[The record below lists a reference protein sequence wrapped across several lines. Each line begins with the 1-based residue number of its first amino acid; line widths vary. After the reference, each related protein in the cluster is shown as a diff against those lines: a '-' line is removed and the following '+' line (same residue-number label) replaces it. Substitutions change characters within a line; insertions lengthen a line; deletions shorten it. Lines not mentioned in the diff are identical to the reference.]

1 MSDADTLPPADDQRI
16 VDLKQALEERYLSYA
31 LSTITQRALPDARDG
46 LKPVHRRIL
55 HAMRLLRL
63 DPNQGYKKSARIVGD
78 VIGKFHP
85 HGDQS
90 IYDALV
96 RLAQDFALRYPLVD
110 GQGNFGNIDGD
121 SPAAM
126 RYTESRMTDVATRLL
141 EGITEDAIDF
151 KPTYDGEDEEPVV
164 LPSNFPNLLANGST
178 GIAVGMA
185 TSVPPHNLVEL
196 CNAALKLIYNPAA
209 TTEELIHQDLTAPPS
224 MDDLIRGPD
233 FPTGGQLVES
243 RSSIVQSY
251 ETGRGAFR
259 HRAIWEKEE
268 KGRGVYQIVVTKIPY
283 GVQKSR
289 LVEKI
294 AELLL
299 AKKLPLLKDVRDESA
314 DDIRLVLEPR
324 AGTVDAV
331 ILMEQLFKLTELEL
345 RFSLNLNVL
354 DHGTTPR
361 VMSLADTLRAWLD
374 HRKVVLVRRSQ
385 HRLEQIANRLE
396 VLEGYIIAY
405 LNLDEVIRIIREED
419 DAKASLMATFSLTDN
434 QAEAILNMRLRSLR
448 KLEEIELRQEHKT
461 LTEEKG
467 KLEALLA
474 SDKRQWGEIAR
485 QVETL
490 KKAYPL
496 FEADG
501 VTPHPLGAR
510 RTILGDA
517 PTADAAE
524 VSEAFI
530 EREPITVILSEKG
543 WIRAPRGHAVEV
555 NDEKGFKTGDR
566 LKLAI
571 KCETTDKLLMLTT
584 GGKVYTMGADKLP
597 GGRGQGEP
605 VRIMVDIEEG
615 QDIVALFVY
624 RPGKQRIIA
633 SSAGYGFIVPED
645 DLIANT
651 RKGKQIL
658 NVSLPDEARLIVPC
672 EGDRVAVIG
681 ENRKLLVF
689 PLAQLASMSRGK
701 GVRLQRYKDGG
712 ISDIKTFYAADG
724 LTWTDSSGRTYSKPT
739 EELTDWLGDRATA
752 GRQPPTGFPRNN
764 KFIG

>member
-141 EGITEDAIDF
+141 EGITENAIDF

-196 CNAALKLIYNPAA
+196 CNAALKLIHHPEA
-209 TTEELIHQDLTAPPS
+209 TTEELVHPDPSAPPS
-224 MDDLIRGPD
+224 MDDLVRGPD

-243 RSSIVQSY
+243 RASIVNSY

-259 HRAIWEKEE
+259 LRSIWEKEE
-268 KGRGVYQIVVTKIPY
+268 KGRGVYQIVVTEIPY

-331 ILMEQLFKLTELEL
+331 ILMEQLFKLTELEV

-354 DHGTTPR
+354 DHGTVPR
-361 VMSLADTLRAWLD
+361 VMSLADALRAWLD

-419 DAKASLMATFSLTDN
+419 DAKASLIAAFNLTDN

-448 KLEEIELRQEHKT
+448 KLEEIELRQEHKS

-467 KLEALLA
+467 RLESLLA
-474 SDKRQWGEIAR
+474 SDKRQWGEIAK
-485 QVETL
+485 QVEAL

-496 FEADG
+496 FDG
-501 VTPHPLGAR
+501 DGTSPHALGAR
-510 RTILGDA
+510 RTIFGAA
-517 PTADAAE
+517 PSADAAE
-524 VSEAFI
+524 ITEAFI

-543 WIRAPRGHAVEV
+543 WIRAPKGHNATI
-555 NDEKGFKTGDR
+555 DEKGFKTGDR
-566 LKLAI
+566 LKLSMN
-571 KCETTDKLLMLTT
+571 CETTDKLLMLTT
-584 GGKVYTMGADKLP
+584 GGKVYTIGADKLP

-615 QDIVALFVY
+615 QDIVELFVY
-624 RPGKQRIIA
+624 RPGKKRIIA
-633 SSAGYGFIVPED
+633 SSAGYGFIVAED

-658 NVSLPDEARLIVPC
+658 NVGAAEEAKLIVPC

-681 ENRKLLVF
+681 QNRKLLVF
-689 PLAQLASMSRGK
+689 PMAQLAVMARGK

-752 GRQPPTGFPRNN
+752 GRQPPTGFPKNN
-764 KFIG
+764 KFVG

>member
-1 MSDADTLPPADDQRI
+1 MSDADTLPPADDQRV

-46 LKPVHRRIL
+46 LKPVHRRII

-63 DPNQGYKKSARIVGD
+63 DPDQGYKKSARIVGD

-121 SPAAM
+121 NAAAM

-141 EGITEDAIDF
+141 EGITENAIDF

-185 TSVPPHNLVEL
+185 TSIPPHNVSEL
-196 CNAALKLIYNPAA
+196 CDAAL
-209 TTEELIHQDLTAPPS
+209 H
-224 MDDLIRGPD
+224 LIRVNPNASATELTQFIKGPD
-233 FPTGGQLVES
+233 FPTGGILVES
-243 RSSIVQSY
+243 PANIVNAY

-259 HRAIWEKEE
+259 LRAKWEVEE
-268 KGRGVYQIVVTKIPY
+268 TGRGVYLIVVTEIPY

-299 AKKLPLLKDVRDESA
+299 AKKLPLLKDVRDESS

-324 AGTVDAV
+324 ARTVDAV
-331 ILMEQLFKLTELEL
+331 ILMEQLFKTTDLEL
-345 RFSLNLNVL
+345 RFPLNLNVL
-354 DHGTTPR
+354 DKGAVPK
-361 VMSLADTLRAWLD
+361 VMSLAQALRAWLE
-374 HRKVVLVRRSQ
+374 HRKEVLVRRTR
-385 HRLEQIANRLE
+385 HRLEQIAHRLE
-396 VLEGYIIAY
+396 VLDGYIVAY

-419 DAKASLMATFSLTDN
+419 DAKASLIATFSLTDV

-448 KLEEIELRQEHKT
+448 KLEEIELREEHKK
-461 LTEEKG
+461 LSEEQAH
-467 KLEALLA
+467 LNALLD
-474 SDKRQWGEIAR
+474 SEKKQWGEIAT
-485 QVETL
+485 QVEAIR
-490 KKAYPL
+490 KAYPL
-496 FEADG
+496 VGEDG
-501 VTPHPLGAR
+501 EPHPLGAR
-510 RTILGDA
+510 RTLIGEAPDA
-517 PTADAAE
+517 DHAE
-524 VSEAFI
+524 ITTAFI

-543 WIRAPRGHAVEV
+543 WIRALKGHTSEV
-555 NDEKGFKTGDR
+555 DEKGFKAGDR
-566 LKLAI
+566 LKLSLKA
-571 KCETTDKLLMLTT
+571 ETTDKLLLLTT
-584 GGKVYTMGADKLP
+584 GGKVYTLGGDKLP

-615 QDIVALFVY
+615 QDIVDLFVY
-624 RPGKQRIIA
+624 RPGAKRIIA
-633 SSAGYGFIVPED
+633 SAAGYGFIVGED
-645 DLIANT
+645 EMIANT
-651 RKGKQIL
+651 RKGKQVL
-658 NVSLPDEARLIVPC
+658 NVTAPDEARLLVPC
-672 EGDRVAVIG
+672 DGDRVAVIG
-681 ENRKLLVF
+681 QNRKLLVF
-689 PLAQLASMSRGK
+689 PLSQLAAMSRGK

-712 ISDIKTFYAADG
+712 ISDLKTFYAADG
-724 LTWTDSSGRTYSKPT
+724 LTWTDSSGRTYTKPM
-739 EELTDWLGDRATA
+739 EDLTDWLGDRAAA

-764 KFIG
+764 RFVG

>member
-1 MSDADTLPPADDQRI
+1 MTDADTLPPPDDQRI

-46 LKPVHRRIL
+46 LKPVHRRII

-63 DPNQGYKKSARIVGD
+63 DPGQGYKKSARIVGD

-121 SPAAM
+121 SAAAM
-126 RYTESRMTDVATRLL
+126 RYTESRMTEVSMRLL
-141 EGITEDAIDF
+141 EGITENAIDF
-151 KPTYDGEDEEPVV
+151 RPTYDGEDEEPVV

-185 TSVPPHNLVEL
+185 TSVPPHNVVEL
-196 CNAALKLIYNPAA
+196 CNAALKLIYNPEA
-209 TTEELIHQDLTAPPS
+209 TTEDLIHADLSAPPS
-224 MDDLIRGPD
+224 MDDLVRGPD
-233 FPTGGQLVES
+233 FPTGGHLVES
-243 RSSIVQSY
+243 RSSIVHSY

-259 HRAIWEKEE
+259 HRAVWSKEE
-268 KGRGVYQIVVTKIPY
+268 KGRGVYQIVVTQIPY

-345 RFSLNLNVL
+345 RFPLNLNVL

-361 VMSLADTLRAWLD
+361 VMGLADALRAWLD
-374 HRKVVLVRRSQ
+374 HRKVVLVRRSN

-396 VLEGYIIAY
+396 VLEGYIVAY

-419 DAKASLMATFSLTDN
+419 DAKKSLMATFELTDN

-448 KLEEIELRQEHKT
+448 KLEEIELRKEHEN
-461 LTEEKG
+461 LTAEKG

-474 SDKRQWGEIAR
+474 SEKKQWGEIAK
-485 QVETL
+485 QVEAL

-501 VTPHPLGAR
+501 VTPHALGAR
-510 RTILGDA
+510 RTIYFDA

-524 VSEAFI
+524 ITEAFI

-543 WIRAPRGHAVEV
+543 WIRAPKGHNAPV
-555 NDEKGFKTGDR
+555 DEKGFKTGDR
-566 LKLAI
+566 LKLALN
-571 KCETTDKLLMLTT
+571 CETTDKLLMLTT
-584 GGKVYTMGADKLP
+584 GGRVYTLGADKLP

-605 VRIMVDIEEG
+605 VRIMVDMDEG
-615 QDIVALFVY
+615 QDIVGLFVY
-624 RPGKQRIIA
+624 RPGTKRLIA

-658 NVSLPDEARLIVPC
+658 NVSLPEEARLMVPC
-672 EGDRVAVIG
+672 DGDRVAVIG
-681 ENRKLLVF
+681 QNRKLLVF
-689 PLAQLASMSRGK
+689 PMAQLATMTRGK

-712 ISDIKTFYAADG
+712 ISDLKTFYAADG

-764 KFIG
+764 KFVG

>member
-1 MSDADTLPPADDQRI
+1 MSDADTLPPPDDQRI

-141 EGITEDAIDF
+141 EGINEDAIDF
-151 KPTYDGEDEEPVV
+151 KPTYDGEDEEPMV

-209 TTEELIHQDLTAPPS
+209 GTDDLVHPDPSAPPS
-224 MDDLIRGPD
+224 MDDLVRGPD

-243 RSSIVQSY
+243 RSSIVHSY

-259 HRAIWEKEE
+259 LRAIWEKEE
-268 KGRGVYQIVVTKIPY
+268 KGRGVYQIVVTQIPY
-283 GVQKSR
+283 GVQKAR

-331 ILMEQLFKLTELEL
+331 ILMEQLFKLTELEV

-354 DHGTTPR
+354 DHGSVPR
-361 VMSLADTLRAWLD
+361 VMGLADALRAWLD

-396 VLEGYIIAY
+396 VLEGYIVAY

-419 DAKASLMATFSLTDN
+419 DAKASLIATFSLTDN

-448 KLEEIELRQEHKT
+448 KLEEMELREEHRT
-461 LTEEKG
+461 LSEEKG

-474 SDKRQWGEIAR
+474 SDKRQWGEIAK
-485 QVETL
+485 QVEGL

-501 VTPHPLGAR
+501 TTPHKLGAR
-510 RTILGDA
+510 RTIFGAA
-517 PTADAAE
+517 PVADAAE
-524 VSEAFI
+524 ITEAFI

-543 WIRAPRGHAVEV
+543 WIRAPKGHNAAI
-555 NDEKGFKTGDR
+555 DEKGFKTGDR
-566 LKLAI
+566 LKLALN
-571 KCETTDKLLMLTT
+571 CETTDKLLMLTT
-584 GGKVYTMGADKLP
+584 GGKVYTLGADKLP

-615 QDIVALFVY
+615 QDIVELFVY
-624 RPGKQRIIA
+624 RPGNRRIVA
-633 SSAGYGFIVPED
+633 SASGYGFIVGED

-658 NVSLPDEARLIVPC
+658 NVGAPDEARLIVPC
-672 EGDRVAVIG
+672 DGDRVAVIG
-681 ENRKLLVF
+681 QNRKLLVF
-689 PLAQLASMSRGK
+689 PLAQLAAMTRGK

-739 EELTDWLGDRATA
+739 EELVDWLGDRASA

-764 KFIG
+764 RFVG

>member
-1 MSDADTLPPADDQRI
+1 MTDADTLPPPDDQRI

-46 LKPVHRRIL
+46 LKPVHRRII

-63 DPNQGYKKSARIVGD
+63 DPGQGYKKSARIVGD

-121 SPAAM
+121 SAAAM
-126 RYTESRMTDVATRLL
+126 RYTESRMTEVSMRLL
-141 EGITEDAIDF
+141 EGITENAIDF
-151 KPTYDGEDEEPVV
+151 RPTYDGEDEEPVV

-185 TSVPPHNLVEL
+185 TSVPPHNVVEL
-196 CNAALKLIYNPAA
+196 CNAALKLIYNPEA
-209 TTEELIHQDLTAPPS
+209 TTEDLIHADLSAPPS
-224 MDDLIRGPD
+224 MDDLVRGPD
-233 FPTGGQLVES
+233 FPTGGHLVES
-243 RSSIVQSY
+243 RSSIVHSY

-259 HRAIWEKEE
+259 HRAVWSKEE
-268 KGRGVYQIVVTKIPY
+268 KGRGVYQIVVTQIPY

-345 RFSLNLNVL
+345 RFPLNLNVL

-361 VMSLADTLRAWLD
+361 VMGLADALRAWLD
-374 HRKVVLVRRSQ
+374 HRKVVLVRRSN

-396 VLEGYIIAY
+396 VLEGYIVAY

-419 DAKASLMATFSLTDN
+419 DAKKSLMATFDLTDN

-448 KLEEIELRQEHKT
+448 KLEELELRKEHEN
-461 LTEEKG
+461 LTAEKG

-474 SDKRQWGEIAR
+474 SEKKQWGEIAK
-485 QVETL
+485 QVEAL

-501 VTPHPLGAR
+501 VTPHALGAR
-510 RTILGDA
+510 RTIYFDA

-524 VSEAFI
+524 ITEAFI

-543 WIRAPRGHAVEV
+543 WIRAPKGHNAPV
-555 NDEKGFKTGDR
+555 DEKGFKTGDR
-566 LKLAI
+566 LKLALN
-571 KCETTDKLLMLTT
+571 CETTDKLLMLTT
-584 GGKVYTMGADKLP
+584 GGRVYTLGADKLP

-605 VRIMVDIEEG
+605 VRIMVDMEEG
-615 QDIVALFVY
+615 QDIVGLFVY
-624 RPGKQRIIA
+624 RPGTKRLIA

-658 NVSLPDEARLIVPC
+658 NVSLPEEARLMVPC
-672 EGDRVAVIG
+672 DGDRVAVIG
-681 ENRKLLVF
+681 QNRKLLVF
-689 PLAQLASMSRGK
+689 PMAQLATMTRGK

-712 ISDIKTFYAADG
+712 ISDLKTFYAADG

-764 KFIG
+764 KFVG